1 MQKHAC
7 GWSCFELSTKSI
19 RPQDSRGS
27 HAHDLMDTVSTMS
40 TTPPPGSARR
50 AQCHHARSQT
60 QTLFELV
67 QRVMVWYP
75 LSPLPRAQS
84 SAANRVWWCSSAA
97 ELWRG
102 ALVLLKDDV
111 MVPEPQREEQSK
123 RTTATRVKAPHEV
136 LGTQVLCDAPVQLS
150 GTGDKRTS
158 SSLNSGQA
166 GLDLGEF

>member
-1 MQKHAC
+1 M
-7 GWSCFELSTKSI
+7 ELLRVIDKIYSAPRLK
-19 RPQDSRGS
+19 RQPRSRS
-27 HAHDLMDTVSTMS
+27 HGHSVNYVNY
-40 TTPPPGSARR
+40 PPPGSARR

-60 QTLFELV
+60 QTLFEPV